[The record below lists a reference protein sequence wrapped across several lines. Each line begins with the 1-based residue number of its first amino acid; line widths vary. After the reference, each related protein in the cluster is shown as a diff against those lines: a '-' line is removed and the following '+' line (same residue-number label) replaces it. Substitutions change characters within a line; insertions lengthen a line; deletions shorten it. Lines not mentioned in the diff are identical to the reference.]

1 MTNVHSD
8 YDFQNRYL
16 QRDLASLR
24 SQLVIG
30 ESYTTGETF
39 DSVSIRGIRLYSD
52 SRMLPPVLASFA
64 PIIHGVA
71 NTNAKV
77 TVMQNGYK
85 IYETT
90 VPPGPLPLTI
100 LARQVMAVTSL

>member
-1 MTNVHSD
+1 
-8 YDFQNRYL
+8 
-16 QRDLASLR
+16 
-24 SQLVIG
+24 
-30 ESYTTGETF
+30 
-39 DSVSIRGIRLYSD
+39 
-52 SRMLPPVLASFA
+52 MLPPVLASFA

-90 VPPGPLPLTI
+90 VPPGAFAIDDLSPSGYGSDLIVTI
-100 LARQVMAVTSL
+100 EEADGTKRTFSQPFSSVVQMLRPGVGRWDISAIRF